1 MDDRDRPIRIGTRA
15 SLLAVTQTN
24 LIADALRAGGV
35 RVEVET
41 VTTRGDTGGEQPIA
55 SLGSDGVF
63 VRELEQALLDGRID
77 AAVHSLKD
85 LPTAVTPGLD
95 LACVP
100 ARALPFD
107 VLVCREPATLAS
119 LPAHAVV
126 GTSSIRRVMQVRAF
140 RDDLIVQPI
149 RGNVDTRLRKLDAG
163 DYDALILA
171 GAGLQRLGRDDRIT
185 AVLEPPA
192 FWPAVGQGALVVQI
206 RADDGRMQNW
216 LKPLDDPLTHAAVV
230 AERACLAMLAGGC
243 LAPIGG
249 WARHDAT
256 GCLVLGSCVLEG
268 SDAGVRR
275 IVAEERA
282 EERGAPVLPDVDEHP
297 RLATMRAAAELG
309 HVVAARLLDQGAADI
324 LARCREPTAH
334 EGPRPPGT
342 LNQKP

>member
-1 MDDRDRPIRIGTRA
+1 MDDLDRPIRIGTRA

-24 LIADALRAGGV
+24 LVVAALRAIGAT
-35 RVEVET
+35 VEVET
-41 VTTRGDTGGEQPIA
+41 VTTRGDTGVDRPIA

-85 LPTAVTPGLD
+85 LPTAVTPGLE

-100 ARALPFD
+100 PRALPFD
-107 VLVCREPATLAS
+107 VLVCREPATLSS
-119 LPAHAVV
+119 LPARTVV

-140 RDDLIVQPI
+140 RDDLIVKPI

-171 GAGLQRLGRDDRIT
+171 GAGLQRLGHDQRIT

-206 RADDGRMQNW
+206 RDDDDRMRDW
-216 LKPLDDPLTHAAVV
+216 LETLDDPPTHAAVV

-249 WARHDAT
+249 WARPDST
-256 GCLVLGSCVLEG
+256 GRLMLGGCVLDASE
-268 SDAGVRR
+268 AGVRR
-275 IVAEERA
+275 ISAEETA
-282 EERGAPVLPDVDEHP
+282 AAVLSQSDSFSRQAAVHE
-297 RLATMRAAAELG
+297 AAELG
-309 HVVAARLLDQGAADI
+309 RRVAARLLDQGADEI
-324 LARCREPTAH
+324 LARSRTTAAN
-334 EGPRPPGT
+334 EGPRPP
-342 LNQKP
+342 NH